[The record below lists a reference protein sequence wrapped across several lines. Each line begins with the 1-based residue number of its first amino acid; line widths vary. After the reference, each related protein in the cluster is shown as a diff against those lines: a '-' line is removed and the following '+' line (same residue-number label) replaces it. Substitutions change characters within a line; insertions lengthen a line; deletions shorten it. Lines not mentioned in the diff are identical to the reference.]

1 MSIFTYIFFPRE
13 VDDPRYL
20 SNCYIH
26 NISYEKA
33 DNMGFIPWFAQW
45 NEELLFKRKYYSISI
60 LPSDFKF
67 SFANEKVFKY
77 EMRGNFIG
85 TIDKKRSMSSNLK
98 DLESVDEE
106 LSVNLNRIISD
117 YISRHQLYHLIND
130 NIESGESVEIYSQWL
145 DWDAPDIWGPPE
157 HIYEL
162 SLKEIFDNRKFYIS
176 TEKNDLYIIHKP

>member
-1 MSIFTYIFFPRE
+1 MSMFMFIFFPRE
-13 VDDPRYL
+13 L
-20 SNCYIH
+20 SGDCKRRLHLNEVFTY
-26 NISYEKA
+26 NSFKKF
-33 DNMGFIPWFAQW
+33 GVIPWFAQW

-85 TIDKKRSMSSNLK
+85 TIDKKRSMSS
-98 DLESVDEE
+98 SVDEE
-106 LSVNLNRIISD
+106 LSINLNRIISD
-117 YISRHQLYHLIND
+117 YLSRHQLYHLIND
-130 NIESGESVEIYSQWL
+130 NIKNGESVEIYSQWL
-145 DWDAPDIWGPPE
+145 DWDMPEVWGPPE

>member
-1 MSIFTYIFFPRE
+1 
-13 VDDPRYL
+13 
-20 SNCYIH
+20 
-26 NISYEKA
+26 
-33 DNMGFIPWFAQW
+33 
-45 NEELLFKRKYYSISI
+45 
-60 LPSDFKF
+60 
-67 SFANEKVFKY
+67 
-77 EMRGNFIG
+77 MRGNFIG

-98 DLESVDEE
+98 DLKSVDEE
-106 LSVNLNRIISD
+106 LFVNLNRIISD

>member
-33 DNMGFIPWFAQW
+33 DNMGFTPWFAKW
-45 NEELLFKRKYYSISI
+45 NESIISENEYLSLTLFKRGGSERFPFVRNFFAYALVEDMSDAFTHGKAEYY
-60 LPSDFKF
+60 KR
-67 SFANEKVFKY
+67 SFWEKAIDVVL
-77 EMRGNFIG
+77 EHI
-85 TIDKKRSMSSNLK
+85 TIDC
-98 DLESVDEE
+98 
-106 LSVNLNRIISD
+106 
-117 YISRHQLYHLIND
+117 ISRHQLYHLIND

-157 HIYEL
+157 HTYEL

>member
-1 MSIFTYIFFPRE
+1 MQEIENGNAFPF
-13 VDDPRYL
+13 
-20 SNCYIH
+20 IK
-26 NISYEKA
+26 NIYSYEL
-33 DNMGFIPWFAQW
+33 N
-45 NEELLFKRKYYSISI
+45 
-60 LPSDFKF
+60 
-67 SFANEKVFKY
+67 
-77 EMRGNFIG
+77 GNFIEP
-85 TIDKKRSMSSNLK
+85 IDRELIDSDLNVIKSSDTVLSINL
-98 DLESVDEE
+98 D
-106 LSVNLNRIISD
+106 RIISD